1 MCLCSLSWWLTKCHE
16 WPWRTRSHHC
26 SSLPFSKALL
36 PNALTHHPIAHQ
48 TITHQMIINNQQEVP
63 ASFGDPALTNFSP
76 NAKGWMTPPIMPVKP
91 NPKSLWN
98 KAAHSCESSP
108 VTHLWP
114 SPSTKQHQC
123 IIKIA
128 VMWES
133 LFFASLSALTLSHRI
148 HKNCVSV
155 CGPHTT
161 MCGVSVSHAW
171 HQISLECLWIP
182 YLHLLCRV
190 SISHCI
196 SPTRSHFCHTSF
208 VLWHMS

>member
-63 ASFGDPALTNFSP
+63 ASSGDPALTNFSP
-76 NAKGWMTPPIMPVKP
+76 NAKGWRMTPPITSVKP

-108 VTHLWP
+108 VTHFWP
-114 SPSTKQHQC
+114 SPSTEYHQC
-123 IIKIA
+123 IIKLV
-128 VMWES
+128 VMSKLVLSKPVCTHLITQDSQELCEYVWPTHHNVWGIYITCLAPNLPGVFMNS
-133 LFFASLSALTLSHRI
+133 VPTPAGWGQHVPLYFFN
-148 HKNCVSV
+148 KV
-155 CGPHTT
+155 
-161 MCGVSVSHAW
+161 
-171 HQISLECLWIP
+171 
-182 YLHLLCRV
+182 
-190 SISHCI
+190 
-196 SPTRSHFCHTSF
+196 
-208 VLWHMS
+208 